1 MSTSYCHTNHHH
13 SPTPTIHHL
22 IQKRANAISS
32 IPFSQTT
39 TTFINSPSP
48 IVAPRG
54 MGIVEVSPTASSPSL
69 YSRVGHSNSPQ
80 IYARSQMIKTSRKLQ
95 VLSESEMTHR
105 YSVEDEPYHHEE
117 EAEEE
122 EEEDPRRMSM
132 VGGPRVRKY
141 TQVPW
146 EEEDNEA
153 QWSMV
158 TQNPI
163 SNHSQ
168 AGGVTVVG
176 SADMFSGFNRSKPST
191 TPSGYGKN
199 IRSTGRER
207 EQSTISTTST
217 IMSNSDSSSLNVSS
231 TRRGLAQILGVTSN
245 KDKDNDHAKHL
256 VPSASGLSLAS
267 NQTSSASSTSSFLS
281 DSTPITPKLKS
292 TNAIQIGV
300 SHLPNISD
308 KSDKR
313 IDTFH
318 QGEYENSDASSIG
331 LLPAVIP
338 KSSVLSTYK
347 KPQSPLIDNLT
358 LTPTPGP
365 AGCTA
370 NDRPLMNSGSPGFG
384 LITLEAAQERERQK
398 SQSQSQNQSQMRSHE
413 TIHTQSSTHSRSTTS
428 ISIDQ
433 QKRPLTTFSIPPIPD
448 DPNAHVLRPTTSCTS
463 TSSPPNKVKS
473 KKSGLMRLFNK
484 SEKDKSAHSNKP
496 VPALPHTT
504 NSTNANGPTMTPSL
518 KGRDGVSSR
527 AMSIWSSSTATT
539 NENSTSTSTST
550 GTVHGES
557 AVWPSSS
564 HKKSQGVPTHGGQG
578 VDEEKRQLEVSSSS
592 TLQPKLELRPISM
605 TFSRGLPV
613 DYLVNPQHS
622 YTKRNQPED
631 DPPIPSV
638 PCTPTSS
645 MTKKKSIPAD
655 EEVVDK
661 KKMMNVKKAFT
672 IQIYE
677 LEAQIR
683 ELKDELKEARARK
696 MLEGNCDKCGCT
708 CNFIQDQDDKD
719 DNILLNVGSNTSGN
733 GNRKVIDRARVK
745 TAGARGVFGSGSL
758 YEWE

>member
-1 MSTSYCHTNHHH
+1 MSTSYYHTNHHH

-32 IPFSQTT
+32 IPFSLTT
-39 TTFINSPSP
+39 TTFIDSPSP
-48 IVAPRG
+48 LIAPSG

-80 IYARSQMIKTSRKLQ
+80 IHARTQMIKTSRKLQ
-95 VLSESEMTHR
+95 VLSQSEMTHR
-105 YSVEDEPYHHEE
+105 YSAEDDPYHHEE
-117 EAEEE
+117 EEEG

-146 EEEDNEA
+146 EEEDSEA

-158 TQNPI
+158 TQNTI
-163 SNHSQ
+163 SDRSQ

-176 SADMFSGFNRSKPST
+176 SADMFSGFNRSKSST
-191 TPSGYGKN
+191 TPGGYGRN
-199 IRSTGRER
+199 LRSTERER

-217 IMSNSDSSSLNVSS
+217 MMSSSDSPSLNVSS
-231 TRRGLAQILGVTSN
+231 TRRGLAQIKGATSN
-245 KDKDNDHAKHL
+245 KDKDNNHAKHL
-256 VPSASGLSLAS
+256 VPSVSGLSLAS
-267 NQTSSASSTSSFLS
+267 NQTSSTSSTSSFLS

-292 TNAIQIGV
+292 TNVIQI
-300 SHLPNISD
+300 SHSPLPNISD
-308 KSDKR
+308 KKDKR

-318 QGEYENSDASSIG
+318 QGEYENLNHTSAIG

-338 KSSVLSTYK
+338 KSTVLSTYK

-365 AGCTA
+365 TGFAA

-384 LITLEAAQERERQK
+384 LISLEAAQERERQK
-398 SQSQSQNQSQMRSHE
+398 SQSQSQNQNQNQTRSHE
-413 TIHTQSSTHSRSTTS
+413 TFHTQSSTHSRSTTF
-428 ISIDQ
+428 ISVDQ
-433 QKRPLTTFSIPPIPD
+433 QKRPLTTFLIPPIPD
-448 DPNAHVLRPTTSCTS
+448 DPNVNVLRPTTSCTS
-463 TSSPPNKVKS
+463 ASSPPNKVKS

-484 SEKDKSAHSNKP
+484 SEKDKSVHSNIP

-504 NSTNANGPTMTPSL
+504 NSTSGNGPTMTPSL

-527 AMSIWSSSTATT
+527 AMSIWSSSTT
-539 NENSTSTSTST
+539 NENPTSTSM
-550 GTVHGES
+550 GIVHGES

-564 HKKSQGVPTHGGQG
+564 LKMSQGVLPHGGQG
-578 VDEEKRQLEVSSSS
+578 EDEEKRQFEVSSSS
-592 TLQPKLELRPISM
+592 TSQPKLELRPISM

-613 DYLVNPQHS
+613 DYLVHLQPSH
-622 YTKRNQPED
+622 TKRNHRDED
-631 DPPIPSV
+631 PSPPSV

-645 MTKKKSIPAD
+645 MTKKKPIPAD
-655 EEVVDK
+655 EEVVNNK
-661 KKMMNVKKAFT
+661 MMMNVKKAFT

-683 ELKDELKEARARK
+683 ELKDELKDARARK
-696 MLEGNCDKCGCT
+696 VLEGNCDKCGCT
-708 CNFIQDQDDKD
+708 CNFFQDQDDKD
-719 DNILLNVGSNTSGN
+719 DNMLLNVGSNTSGNGN

>member
-1 MSTSYCHTNHHH
+1 MSTSYYHTNHHH

-39 TTFINSPSP
+39 TTFIDSPSP
-48 IVAPRG
+48 LIAPRG

-80 IYARSQMIKTSRKLQ
+80 IHARTQMIKTSRKLQ
-95 VLSESEMTHR
+95 VLSESEMAHR
-105 YSVEDEPYHHEE
+105 YSAEDEPYHHEE
-117 EAEEE
+117 EEEE

-158 TQNPI
+158 TQNTI

-191 TPSGYGKN
+191 TPSGYEKN

-217 IMSNSDSSSLNVSS
+217 MMSNSDSSSLNVSS
-231 TRRGLAQILGVTSN
+231 TRRGLAQIVGVTSN
-245 KDKDNDHAKHL
+245 KDKDNNHAKYL
-256 VPSASGLSLAS
+256 VPSVSGLSLAS
-267 NQTSSASSTSSFLS
+267 DQTSSTSSASSFLS
-281 DSTPITPKLKS
+281 DYTPITPKLKS
-292 TNAIQIGV
+292 TNVIQIGN
-300 SHLPNISD
+300 SPSPNTND
-308 KSDKR
+308 QKDKR

-318 QGEYENSDASSIG
+318 QGGYEYSDASSIG

-338 KSSVLSTYK
+338 KSTVTSTYK

-365 AGCTA
+365 TGFTA

-398 SQSQSQNQSQMRSHE
+398 SQSQSQNQSQTRSHE

-428 ISIDQ
+428 ISVDQ

-448 DPNAHVLRPTTSCTS
+448 DPNVNVLRPTTSCTS

-484 SEKDKSAHSNKP
+484 SEKDKSAHSNIP

-504 NSTNANGPTMTPSL
+504 NSTNGNGPTMTPSL
-518 KGRDGVSSR
+518 KGRDGVSGR
-527 AMSIWSSSTATT
+527 AMSIWSSSTT
-539 NENSTSTSTST
+539 NDNSTSTST

-557 AVWPSSS
+557 AVWPSASQ
-564 HKKSQGVPTHGGQG
+564 KKSQGLLPPGGQG
-578 VDEEKRQLEVSSSS
+578 EDEEKKQLGVSSST

-613 DYLVNPQHS
+613 DYLVHPQPSH
-622 YTKRNQPED
+622 TKRNQPDES
-631 DPPIPSV
+631 PSTPSV

-645 MTKKKSIPAD
+645 MTKKKPIPAD

-661 KKMMNVKKAFT
+661 KKMMNVKKAFE

-708 CNFIQDQDDKD
+708 CNFIQGQDDKD
-719 DNILLNVGSNTSGN
+719 DNMLLNVGLNTSGN